1 MSNEKRDSWGSRSQF
16 ILASIG
22 SAVGLGNAWR
32 FPGLA
37 AKHGGG
43 AFLLVYLIAM
53 LAIGIPFLMME
64 ISIGRK
70 MHRGVPGAL
79 RAINKPTEP
88 IGWFAVS
95 NAFVI
100 SVYYAVVFAWVIMMA
115 FASYKFAGLTGDSET
130 ASGIWAAMIKTTG
143 TTSGYGTISL
153 PVLGCLVI
161 AWVLIYTCIRN
172 GPGTVGKVVKY
183 TVFLPIICL
192 LILAIKGMLMSGA
205 MEGLTKF
212 FVPDFSSLSSA
223 DIWIDAIG
231 QVFYSLSIMMAIMVA
246 YGSFLTEDSNI
257 AKDSVIIA
265 FSDFAI
271 SVLSGIVLFTTM
283 SGTGQLENMTASGI
297 GTAFIV
303 YPQSIVLLTNNGVAN
318 AIFAFVFYFCLCTL
332 AIDSAFSIIEGV
344 STAISDKFHLSHKKT
359 TLVLCIVASILSIWF
374 VTGAGLAWLD
384 IVDNWCNAFSL
395 IMVGI
400 LEAITIGWLF
410 NPKKVLKEVN
420 HNTEGFKMPSWWFVT
435 SIKFFAPLALT
446 GFFVWNIYAL
456 FKAGGIYGADSG
468 YSLASNIIGG
478 WLILAICFFSG
489 FIVKI
494 IEKIMAKK
502 GYTPDEDVWE
512 DTEE

>member
-1 MSNEKRDSWGSRSQF
+1 MK
-16 ILASIG
+16 
-22 SAVGLGNAWR
+22 
-32 FPGLA
+32 
-37 AKHGGG
+37 
-43 AFLLVYLIAM
+43 
-53 LAIGIPFLMME
+53 
-64 ISIGRK
+64 
-70 MHRGVPGAL
+70 
-79 RAINKPTEP
+79 
-88 IGWFAVS
+88 
-95 NAFVI
+95 
-100 SVYYAVVFAWVIMMA
+100 
-115 FASYKFAGLTGDSET
+115 
-130 ASGIWAAMIKTTG
+130 
-143 TTSGYGTISL
+143 
-153 PVLGCLVI
+153 
-161 AWVLIYTCIRN
+161 
-172 GPGTVGKVVKY
+172 
-183 TVFLPIICL
+183 
-192 LILAIKGMLMSGA
+192 
-205 MEGLTKF
+205 
-212 FVPDFSSLSSA
+212 
-223 DIWIDAIG
+223 
-231 QVFYSLSIMMAIMVA
+231 
-246 YGSFLTEDSNI
+246 
-257 AKDSVIIA
+257 
-265 FSDFAI
+265 
-271 SVLSGIVLFTTM
+271 
-283 SGTGQLENMTASGI
+283 
-297 GTAFIV
+297 TAFIV

-410 NPKKVLKEVN
+410 DPKKVLKEVN
-420 HNTEGFKMPSWWFVT
+420 RNTECFKMPSWWFVT
-435 SIKFFAPLALT
+435 SIKFLAPLALT

-456 FKAGGIYGADSG
+456 FKAGGIYGAESG